1 MARRARQVRTVAVYV
16 GLVLATGAV
25 VSATGHL
32 GGGLV
37 YGDDYLTGVLPWN
50 QRTAAVPASGA
61 DTTLAVPAKP
71 SAAAPASASSAPAA
85 TPTAPAA
92 APASPTSAPAAKAG
106 APRRSATAIASH
118 EAQAVPEAAASTVTA
133 TQAADAVDFTRDVMP
148 ILKRTCVECHGP
160 DKVKARLRMDSIE
173 GLQKGGKS
181 GALVKPGDPENS
193 LMMRRLLGLDGE
205 DQMPLDKDPL
215 TEKQIDT
222 LRRWIA
228 AGANY
233 PAAGSQ

>member
-1 MARRARQVRTVAVYV
+1 M
-16 GLVLATGAV
+16 
-25 VSATGHL
+25 
-32 GGGLV
+32 
-37 YGDDYLTGVLPWN
+37 PE
-50 QRTAAVPASGA
+50 
-61 DTTLAVPAKP
+61 
-71 SAAAPASASSAPAA
+71 SAAP
-85 TPTAPAA
+85 
-92 APASPTSAPAAKAG
+92 
-106 APRRSATAIASH
+106 
-118 EAQAVPEAAASTVTA
+118 TVTA

-160 DKVKARLRMDSIE
+160 EKVKARLRMDSIE

-181 GALVKPGDPENS
+181 GPLVKPGDPENS
-193 LMMRRLLGLDGE
+193 LMMRRVLGLDGD